1 MPKEENARD
10 LQLLYPHLSAVQFLF
25 LFFLAVLARLAVRFD
40 LDLIIVFLG
49 VLGVLAANFGS

>member
-10 LQLLYPHLSAVQFLF
+10 LQLLYPHLSAVQYLFLF
-25 LFFLAVLARLAVRFD
+25 LLARLAVRFD

-49 VLGVLAANFGS
+49 VLGVLAANSRS